1 MRIVYLDNAA
11 STRPAPE
18 VLVEAA
24 AAADTLFANPSSV
37 HGGGAAA
44 ARALEAARE
53 DLARALT
60 GSDGHAG
67 EIVLTSGGTEANALA
82 ILGGAARQRRRH
94 VVATAIEHPSVLRNV
109 RRLAE
114 TTARGPGA
122 PGPGGARAVARLDDG
137 PFEETGDETRD
148 QEQEDQEVTIV
159 RVGSNGVVDP
169 GEVLAAVRP
178 DTALVCVM
186 HVNNELG
193 TIQPIE
199 QIARGLRARAHP
211 GGGLGTRKPHLHVD
225 AVQSFGHLG
234 FRVGA
239 LGADSVAVS
248 AHKIHGP
255 KGVGAL
261 WLRTRATLVA
271 LWDGGRQEWGLRS
284 GTENLPGAVGFACAA
299 RLAAAALAGGEQER
313 LGALRDRFEREAMR
327 AIPGLRPTVSEGGAG
342 IAPAGRDGRGDR
354 ALLEVETNGGHPGED
369 PPWSM
374 PPRAPHISSL
384 ALPGLPAEPL
394 LHALEARGILVSAG
408 SACASRLRGPSHVL
422 EAVGL
427 DARVAV
433 LRFSL
438 SRQTT
443 EADLDAA
450 IVALRSAVAEV
461 KGINPRAVR
470 RR

>member
-1 MRIVYLDNAA
+1 MRFVYLDNAA

-18 VLVEAA
+18 VLAESA

-67 EIVLTSGGTEANALA
+67 EVVLTSGGTEANALA
-82 ILGGAARQRRRH
+82 ILGVAARQRRRH
-94 VVATAIEHPSVLRNV
+94 VVVTAIEHPSVLRNV

-114 TTARGPGA
+114 PGARGPGA
-122 PGPGGARAVARLDDG
+122 PGSERSVARLDDG
-137 PFEETGDETRD
+137 PFHEA
-148 QEQEDQEVTIV
+148 QEITIV
-159 RVGSNGVVDP
+159 GVGKNGVVDP
-169 GEVLAAVRP
+169 EEVLAAVRS

-193 TIQPIE
+193 TLQPIE

-211 GGGLGTRKPHLHVD
+211 PGGPVTRKPHLHVD

-261 WLRTRATLVA
+261 WLRSRATLAA

-299 RLAAAALAGGEQER
+299 RLAAAALAGGEQSR

-342 IAPAGRDGRGDR
+342 IARAGRDGHGGR
-354 ALLEVETNGGHPGED
+354 APLEVDPNEGRPGED
-369 PPWSM
+369 LPWSM

-384 ALPGLPAEPL
+384 ALAGLPAEPV
-394 LHALEARGILVSAG
+394 LHALEARGVLVSAG

-427 DARVAV
+427 DARTAV

-450 IVALRSAVAEV
+450 IAALRNAVAEV
-461 KGINPRAVR
+461 KGSNPRAVR